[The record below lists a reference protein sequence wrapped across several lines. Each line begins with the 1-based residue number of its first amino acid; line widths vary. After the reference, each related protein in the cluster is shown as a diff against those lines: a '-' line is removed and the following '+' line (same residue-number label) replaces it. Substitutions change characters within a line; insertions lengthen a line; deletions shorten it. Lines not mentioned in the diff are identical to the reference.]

1 MNAASLSPTLTARIL
16 LLLLLLQFLLPL
28 LLLLVLPLFVAV
40 FFIIHALPTPALN
53 SDLPPSRA
61 PLSRVCCC
69 SCSCI
74 FQHRQIFLLSYH
86 SHAFTIIACKFQA
99 FKKSAQKTLTKSPKK
114 LKKEPDKCLKK
125 AKKKIDRQKSR
136 QVPRV
141 ECV

>member
-16 LLLLLLQFLLPL
+16 LLFLLPL

-40 FFIIHALPTPALN
+40 FFIIHALPTPALT
-53 SDLPPSRA
+53 SDPPSSLC

-69 SCSCI
+69 I
-74 FQHRQIFLLSYH
+74 FRHRQILLLSYH

-99 FKKSAQKTLTKSPKK
+99 FKKSAQKTLTKSLKK
-114 LKKEPDKCLKK
+114 LKKKPDKCLKN
-125 AKKKIDRQKSR
+125 AKKNRQRKKP
-136 QVPRV
+136 PRV